1 LAECTGL
8 STLDDPKI
16 NGMKHCRFFILVFFL
31 GWSYCHGQV
40 DYKKLDAYYLK
51 ALKDWDVPGMSIAIV
66 KDGKVVFSK
75 GYGVKE
81 SGKPESPDENTLYAI
96 ASNSKAFTSAAI
108 AQLVQEGKLDWNDK
122 VKKHLPWFELYDPW
136 VSQETTIR
144 DILSHRV
151 GLGTF
156 SGDLIWYRSTLSAEE
171 MVKRVKYL
179 PRAYDFRSGY
189 GYSNVMYI
197 TAGEVMRSVTG
208 KSWGENIKE
217 RFLDPLGMN
226 RTITTTRDIEKKGN
240 AATPHALIDGKH
252 KPITWENWETVAAT
266 GGILSSVKDMSQW
279 MIFNLNHGIHGKD
292 TLLSKQSRNILW
304 TPHNTFTVDHTGKDK
319 STHFRGYALG
329 WGLNDY
335 RGKLR
340 VGHTGGY
347 TGMVSAVALIPDENL
362 GVVVLTNGMK
372 SIFAPLVNYTID
384 AFLKVPERDWSAESL
399 ANLNKTKDTRV
410 EDRRK
415 ARVADTKPSI
425 NPASYD
431 GEYQVDSYGK
441 ITVKTEG
448 AKQKIHF
455 EHTPDLTA
463 SLEHWHYDVWEMKW
477 DKSEPLTWFPF
488 ATVKFEL
495 DNNNNVIGLSFDIPN
510 DDFFFEEL
518 KARKVK

>member
-1 LAECTGL
+1 
-8 STLDDPKI
+8 
-16 NGMKHCRFFILVFFL
+16 MQQCRFFILVFFL
-31 GWSYCHGQV
+31 GWSYAHGQT
-40 DYKKLDAYYLK
+40 DFKKLDAYYLK
-51 ALKDWDVPGMSIAIV
+51 ALRDWGIPGMSIAIV

-81 SGKPESPDENTLYAI
+81 IGKPEPPDENTLYAI

-108 AQLVQEGKLDWNDK
+108 AQLVQEGKLNWNDK

-144 DILSHRV
+144 DILCHRV

-171 MVKRVKYL
+171 IVKRVKFL

-197 TAGEVMRSVTG
+197 TAGEVMRRVTG

-217 RFLDPLGMN
+217 RFLDPLAMN

-240 AATPHALIDGKH
+240 TATPHAWIDGKH
-252 KPITWENWETVAAT
+252 KPIPWENWETVAAT

-279 MIFNLNHGIHGKD
+279 MIFNLNHGINGKD
-292 TLLSKQSRNILW
+292 TLLSKQSRNMLW
-304 TPHNTFTVDHTGKDK
+304 TLHNNFTIDHTDDDL
-319 STHFRGYALG
+319 STHFRGYGLG

-372 SIFAPLVNYTID
+372 PIFAPIVNYTID
-384 AFLKVPERDWSAESL
+384 AFLKAPEKDWSAETL
-399 ANLNKTKDTRV
+399 AKMNKTKDTRV
-410 EDRRK
+410 EDRKK
-415 ARVADTKPSI
+415 ARVLNSKPSVDQTL
-425 NPASYD
+425 YE
-431 GEYQVDSYGK
+431 GEYWVASYGK
-441 ITVKTEG
+441 ITVKKEG
-448 AKQKIHF
+448 GKQKIFF

-477 DKSEPLTWFPF
+477 DNSEPLTWFPF

-495 DNNNNVIGLSFDIPN
+495 DNNNEVTGLSFDIPN

-518 KARKVK
+518 KAAKTK